1 MERNTQGFNTIN
13 KPIMLLKDDFTNE
26 MTDLINKSG
35 LPLFVIEPI
44 LKDFLREVN
53 AELRKQ
59 YEYEKMQYEL
69 ALKNAESAKGEQ
81 DDRETISEEIRK
93 DSTQE

>member
-1 MERNTQGFNTIN
+1 MERNTQEFNTIK
-13 KPIMLLKDDFTNE
+13 KPIMLLKDDFAN
-26 MTDLINKSG
+26 MMADLINKSG

-44 LKDFLREVN
+44 LKDFLREVS
-53 AELRKQ
+53 AELKNQ
-59 YEYEKMQYEL
+59 YEYEKIQYEQ